1 MKLFNDESPLYL
13 QLRCHIEERILE
25 RYLRDDQ
32 AIPSLR
38 IMARDY
44 SLNPITVANA
54 LSALIEEGILYKK
67 RGVGIFVVIG
77 ASEDIIKGR
86 GESFLSGELLPV
98 LQKARQL
105 EIPKDKVTDILDQT
119 YGGTGA

>member
-13 QLRCHIEERILE
+13 QLRRHIEERILE

-67 RGVGIFVVIG
+67 RGVGIFVAIG

>member
-1 MKLFNDESPLYL
+1 MKLFNDESPMYL
-13 QLRCHIEERILE
+13 QLRRHIEERILE

-67 RGVGIFVVIG
+67 RGVGIFVAIG
-77 ASEDIIKGR
+77 AREAIIKAR